1 MRFLVGVDGLGNMP
15 SNRRAVPRQS
25 GKTLPDRLLCAVICG
40 DIHTIGLK
48 RASDGLFPDAGE
60 RNRHNQYTK
69 EDHMSIDINSLT
81 IGQAKELAAL
91 FGSAQQQQSSLNS
104 LIGKKCIV
112 RTYSAGVW
120 FGEIIEKSGN
130 EVIVKNARRMWKWW
144 AAEGISLSSV
154 ALHGVKHDES
164 KIVEAVPAVWL
175 EAIEL
180 IPASEK
186 AIASIEDAPNV
197 KAE

>member
-1 MRFLVGVDGLGNMP
+1 M
-15 SNRRAVPRQS
+15 
-25 GKTLPDRLLCAVICG
+25 
-40 DIHTIGLK
+40 
-48 RASDGLFPDAGE
+48 
-60 RNRHNQYTK
+60 
-69 EDHMSIDINSLT
+69 IDINSLT

-91 FGSAQQQQSSLNS
+91 FGGAQSQQSGLNGM
-104 LIGKKCIV
+104 IGKKCIV

-120 FGEIIEKSGN
+120 FGEIAEKSGN

-164 KIVEAVPAVWL
+164 NIVEAVPAVWL

-186 AIASIEDAPNV
+186 AIASIEGAPNV
-197 KAE
+197 KAQ

>member
-1 MRFLVGVDGLGNMP
+1 M
-15 SNRRAVPRQS
+15 
-25 GKTLPDRLLCAVICG
+25 
-40 DIHTIGLK
+40 
-48 RASDGLFPDAGE
+48 
-60 RNRHNQYTK
+60 
-69 EDHMSIDINSLT
+69 IDINSLT

-91 FGSAQQQQSSLNS
+91 FGGAQSQQSGLNGM
-104 LIGKKCIV
+104 IGKKCIV

-120 FGEIIEKSGN
+120 FGEIAEKSGN

-154 ALHGVKHDES
+154 ALHGVKHNES

-180 IPASEK
+180 IQASEK
-186 AIASIEDAPNV
+186 AVASIEGAPNV

>member
-1 MRFLVGVDGLGNMP
+1 M
-15 SNRRAVPRQS
+15 
-25 GKTLPDRLLCAVICG
+25 
-40 DIHTIGLK
+40 
-48 RASDGLFPDAGE
+48 
-60 RNRHNQYTK
+60 
-69 EDHMSIDINSLT
+69 IDINSLT
-81 IGQAKELAAL
+81 IGQAKELSAI
-91 FGSAQQQQSSLNS
+91 FGSSQPQQSSLNGM
-104 LIGKKCIV
+104 IGKKCIV

-120 FGEIIEKSGN
+120 FGEIAEKSGN

-154 ALHGVKHDES
+154 ALHGIKHDQS

-180 IPASEK
+180 IQASDK
-186 AIASIEDAPNV
+186 AIDSIEGAPNV